1 MLTVTLA
8 GLRVRWRRLLLSA
21 AAVALGVAFV
31 AGTLINTA
39 TVHASYYSQFAAQ
52 AKNVDAAVEPASG
65 ARLPLPDLGAVRAV
79 PGVAAAEG
87 RMAGS
92 LPIVGADGRAYAGIA
107 QDLPADPR
115 FRDYKVLSGGGS
127 VLLDEDTA
135 ALDHVTAGTPITVV
149 DENGHRRSVIV
160 TGIVDVGISNGAAG
174 GSVLILPA
182 ATVQA
187 LTGVDGYQRI
197 DVAAAPGVSQ
207 SALAARLAG
216 LRLPRASAVTGGQ
229 LVAVLAEQNAGGE
242 GLLSTGLLIFALV
255 SLLVAALVIYN
266 SFRTLLAGRLRE
278 VALLRCVGATRR
290 QVMTDMLT
298 ESTVLGLVA
307 SVAGL
312 ALGTALAAM
321 VNSGSVTLTPATV
334 ALSLAAGVVV
344 TDGAALL
351 PALAASR
358 TAPVAA
364 LTTPHEGKVSGLKTR
379 ITLAAALGAS
389 GLGLTAAGIPR
400 GLTGLLMIAAGGT
413 TFFLG
418 FLVIGPLVAGP
429 LASGLGW
436 LPSRLLGVRMRLATA
451 GARRN
456 PARTATTTVALT
468 IGVGLMT
475 LFSVVLS
482 TASQFA
488 ANEANRH
495 FPADYLLSAGRG
507 EGGIPEPVVTRLRA
521 SSQIAVA
528 VGIRQSAVSLDG
540 HQVQLLAAEPAA
552 YGSVFMPLLYAGSL
566 SAVQTGTGGIALS
579 GVEASALHVTVG
591 GTVSVAGHPFVV
603 DATFSDG
610 VLDETAVMSWTDFT
624 KLLGPGED
632 TEVAVKARPGV
643 STASSAAA
651 VDAAV
656 ADYPLIDVTSQ
667 ASLRAHLIS
676 SIQKIATLFDSLL
689 ATSIVIALFGMA
701 NTLSL
706 SVLERTRESAL
717 LRALGLTRQGLRWMI
732 SLEAMLLGLMGAVAG
747 VAFGLGF
754 GWATAR
760 AFLRTDGGPV
770 SYPVLQVIGFIALA
784 GVAAL
789 VASVLPARRAARLTV
804 IDGLAAD
811 LSRPG
816 TRTGTWPGRMA
827 SAAPAAA
834 AGRQGK
840 ITAMSRPP
848 WGRGAAVRA
857 APWVPAMARTMAR
870 PSPCPSPWP
879 IRWGPSCRNGWKRS
893 STACGGMRVPV
904 LPTVMT
910 APAVVRAVL
919 MSARPPGRLCRMAL
933 SMRLAIRLSAR
944 LGSPVAG
951 AGASLLVR
959 WMPWRSASPRRARI
973 TLPVMSARSSG
984 WGCSS
989 PRWLFARVSRAA
1001 MRRSC
1006 RSPRSTSSSQVDRSV
1021 ATEDSGSAIATWSKA
1036 RPAASGVRSSWE
1048 AFAMKCR
1055 CDSKEASRRANRS
1068 SSVSPSSVNSSPR
1081 PRTPRRRCR
1090 LLAEMSRAV
1099 VMIPRSGRT
1108 NRPAISQPS
1117 ARESTAMIATA
1128 ATAARN
1134 ASELMNAEKMP
1145 EVCPAVTVAGS
1156 A

>member
-65 ARLPLPDLGAVRAV
+65 ARLPLSDLAAVRAV
-79 PGVAAAEG
+79 AGVAAAEG

-92 LPIVGADGRAYAGIA
+92 LPIVGAEGRAYAGIA
-107 QDLPADPR
+107 QDQPADPR

-135 ALDHVTAGTPITVV
+135 ALDHVTAGTTITVL
-149 DENGHRRSVIV
+149 DEKGQRRPLVV
-160 TGIVDVGISNGAAG
+160 TGIADVGISNGTAG

-182 ATVQA
+182 ATAAA
-187 LTGVDGYQRI
+187 LTGADGYQRI
-197 DVAAAPGVSQ
+197 DVAAAPGVSE
-207 SALAARLAG
+207 STLAARLAG
-216 LRLPRASAVTGGQ
+216 LRLPGASVVTGGQ
-229 LVAVLAEQNAGGE
+229 LVVMLAEQNAGGE

-290 QVMTDMLT
+290 QVMTDILT
-298 ESTVLGLVA
+298 ESTVLSLVA

-312 ALGTALAAM
+312 ALGAALAAA
-321 VNSGSVTLTPATV
+321 VNSGSVTLTPTAV
-334 ALSLAAGVVV
+334 ALSLAAGIVV

-351 PALAASR
+351 PAVAASR
-358 TAPVAA
+358 TAPVTA
-364 LTTPHEGKVSGLKTR
+364 LTTPHEGKVRGVKTR
-379 ITLAAALGAS
+379 IILAAALGAS

-456 PARTATTTVALT
+456 PSRTATTTVALT

-488 ANEANRH
+488 AHEANRH

-507 EGGIPEPVVTRLRA
+507 TGGIPESVVTRLRV
-521 SSQIAVA
+521 SPQIAVA
-528 VGIRQSAVSLDG
+528 VGIRQGAASLDG
-540 HQVQLLAAEPAA
+540 HQVQFLAVEPAA
-552 YGSVFMPLLYAGSL
+552 YRSVFMPLLSAGSL
-566 SAVQTGTGGIALS
+566 SPVETGTGGIALN
-579 GVEASALHVTVG
+579 GIEASALHVTVG
-591 GTVSVAGHPFVV
+591 ETVSVAGHPFVV

-610 VLDETAVMSWTDFT
+610 VLDEEAVMSWTDFT
-624 KLLGPGED
+624 KTLGPGED

-643 STASSAAA
+643 PTAASASA

-656 ADYPLIDVTSQ
+656 ADYPLIDITSQ
-667 ASLRAHLIS
+667 ASLRAHMIS

-689 ATSIVIALFGMA
+689 VTSIVIALFGMA

-732 SLEAMLLGLMGAVAG
+732 SLEALLLGLMGAVAG
-747 VAFGLGF
+747 VAFGVGF
-754 GWATAR
+754 GWAAAR
-760 AFLRTDGGPV
+760 AFLRPYGGPV
-770 SYPVLQVIGFIALA
+770 SYPVLQVTGFIALA

-789 VASVLPARRAARLTV
+789 VASVIPARRATRLTV

-811 LSRPG
+811 LSRP
-816 TRTGTWPGRMA
+816 
-827 SAAPAAA
+827 AAHRDA
-834 AGRQGK
+834 AG
-840 ITAMSRPP
+840 
-848 WGRGAAVRA
+848 
-857 APWVPAMARTMAR
+857 
-870 PSPCPSPWP
+870 
-879 IRWGPSCRNGWKRS
+879 
-893 STACGGMRVPV
+893 GG
-904 LPTVMT
+904 
-910 APAVVRAVL
+910 
-919 MSARPPGRLCRMAL
+919 G
-933 SMRLAIRLSAR
+933 
-944 LGSPVAG
+944 
-951 AGASLLVR
+951 
-959 WMPWRSASPRRARI
+959 
-973 TLPVMSARSSG
+973 
-984 WGCSS
+984 
-989 PRWLFARVSRAA
+989 
-1001 MRRSC
+1001 
-1006 RSPRSTSSSQVDRSV
+1006 
-1021 ATEDSGSAIATWSKA
+1021 
-1036 RPAASGVRSSWE
+1036 
-1048 AFAMKCR
+1048 
-1055 CDSKEASRRANRS
+1055 
-1068 SSVSPSSVNSSPR
+1068 
-1081 PRTPRRRCR
+1081 
-1090 LLAEMSRAV
+1090 
-1099 VMIPRSGRT
+1099 
-1108 NRPAISQPS
+1108 
-1117 ARESTAMIATA
+1117 
-1128 ATAARN
+1128 
-1134 ASELMNAEKMP
+1134 
-1145 EVCPAVTVAGS
+1145 
-1156 A
+1156 